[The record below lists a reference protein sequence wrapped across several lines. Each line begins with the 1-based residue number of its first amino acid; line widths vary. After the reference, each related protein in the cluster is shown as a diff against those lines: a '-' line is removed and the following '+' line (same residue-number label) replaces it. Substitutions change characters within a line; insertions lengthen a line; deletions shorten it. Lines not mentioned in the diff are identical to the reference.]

1 MRKKES
7 RFINGGEKSQCGKE
21 KWHICTL
28 EKSASEEKGNTEEKR
43 LLSAGQDWISLDTI
57 SGSGRRGHTQE
68 YVLLYSDVG
77 VWAANCIRAVERDM
91 RGDLGAGDQRGR
103 RQELAAGEARRK
115 LCPPAKFKWPP
126 SWTKGQ

>member
-7 RFINGGEKSQCGKE
+7 RLKMEEKSPSVEKKSGIYVHWRKVPVRKKEIQRRKGSYQLVKIGLALTPSLGQGGEDT
-21 KWHICTL
+21 HI
-28 EKSASEEKGNTEEKR
+28 
-43 LLSAGQDWISLDTI
+43 
-57 SGSGRRGHTQE
+57 
-68 YVLLYSDVG
+68 LLYSDVA

-103 RQELAAGEARRK
+103 RQELAGARRK

>member
-1 MRKKES
+1 MAYKWRRKVPVWKRKVAYMYTGEKSVRKKEIQRRKGS
-7 RFINGGEKSQCGKE
+7 YQLVKIGLALTPSLGQGGE
-21 KWHICTL
+21 
-28 EKSASEEKGNTEEKR
+28 
-43 LLSAGQDWISLDTI
+43 D
-57 SGSGRRGHTQE
+57 TQE
-68 YVLLYSDVG
+68 YILLYSDVG

-103 RQELAAGEARRK
+103 RQELAAGARRK